1 MFTILHTGNSLW
13 IRKAIFREFNS
24 STLAVSKILALEKV
38 KSVLTLF
45 LGPFIEPLMNHDTKI
60 TIKIIIL

>member
-1 MFTILHTGNSLW
+1 MFTILHTGNSLG
-13 IRKAIFREFNS
+13 IRKTTFREFNS

-45 LGPFIEPLMNHDTKI
+45 
-60 TIKIIIL
+60 